1 MQINKRKALKFSKV
15 MLVEIKKM
23 PNPVPSQMAYFFR
36 PKSFMA
42 LCELCTRLKKH
53 DRLKKNKTVL
63 KLSSLHDKKKWA
75 KLVRTF
81 PKRYPNHSKIDGT
94 LKLTRIE
101 GEIIK
106 GKKVTRSQ
114 RYPK

>member
-1 MQINKRKALKFSKV
+1 MQIDKRKALKFSKV

-63 KLSSLHDKKKWA
+63 NYRHYTTKK
-75 KLVRTF
+75 
-81 PKRYPNHSKIDGT
+81 NG
-94 LKLTRIE
+94 
-101 GEIIK
+101 
-106 GKKVTRSQ
+106 
-114 RYPK
+114 